1 MPTPLGERVRVK
13 VPPGSADG
21 KMLRVKGHGA
31 PVEGGDPGSLLVR
44 LKVVVPAELST
55 QQAEALERFAAL
67 DGGSDPRA
75 ELFA

>member
-1 MPTPLGERVRVK
+1 MDALELGLHRA
-13 VPPGSADG
+13 GG
-21 KMLRVKGHGA
+21 L
-31 PVEGGDPGSLLVR
+31 VEGGDPGSLLVR

-55 QQAEALERFAAL
+55 QQAEALERYAAL